1 MGCHALLQG
10 IFPTQG
16 SNSGLQ
22 HCRQILYDLSCQGSP
37 IHGCAELKCPMV
49 GMGLGD
55 EFHYFFIAREGGQQ
69 RVKAPYKQPQT
80 SAFHLACVWK
90 SGFLPL
96 TLNDLTLS
104 EGSCFGGRRCSAAP
118 HPWGGGEGGGAGRWP
133 PGLQFQLVWVK
144 GGREKSCENCLGHLC
159 WPPSSKNRSQA
170 CSQAASFQ
178 RL

>member
-1 MGCHALLQG
+1 M
-10 IFPTQG
+10 
-16 SNSGLQ
+16 
-22 HCRQILYDLSCQGSP
+22 
-37 IHGCAELKCPMV
+37 
-49 GMGLGD
+49 
-55 EFHYFFIAREGGQQ
+55 
-69 RVKAPYKQPQT
+69 KAPYKQPQT

-170 CSQAASFQ
+170 CSRSRGSNWEHEMHCFFSFFFPTDLKEILLWTDQACLLFENSP
-178 RL
+178 